1 MNAHLDQAGLIP
13 ESQCGF
19 KKDRGTKDMIFT
31 AGQLQEKCQEQNVDL
46 YMTFV
51 DLTKAFDTVSR
62 DGLWKIMAKFGCPPR
77 YIAMVRQFHDGMQAR
92 VQNDGEYIEPFP
104 VTNGVKQGCVMA
116 PTLFSMMFSAML
128 TDAFQD
134 VDAGFP
140 IRYRIDGKL
149 LNLRRLQAKS
159 KVQTGVVDKLLYA
172 DDLAENDK
180 SEEKM
185 KGAVYRMSKAC
196 DNFQLTISTKKTEV
210 VHQPA
215 HGKPYSEPTITV
227 NGQKLQ
233 IVDKFAYL
241 GSTLSRAVH
250 IDDEFTARTAK
261 ASVAFGRLRTNV
273 WERNGIRL
281 DTKLKVYKAVVLPT
295 LLYACETWTVYQR
308 HAKKRNHFHL
318 SCLRNLLKIRWQ
330 DKIPDTEVLKKAKMQ
345 SVLTLL
351 KLAQLRWTGHVTRM
365 PDERLSKK
373 VLYGGCKKESA
384 HKVAKR
390 NATRTPLKPH
400 LRISIFQLSPENR
413 LLRIEQS
420 GVASS
425 TKVPPNLKQRESVK
439 LKGSVKKGKQ
449 EPRDHHQTQH
459 SPN

>member
-1 MNAHLDQAGLIP
+1 MYTT
-13 ESQCGF
+13 F
-19 KKDRGTKDMIFT
+19 
-31 AGQLQEKCQEQNVDL
+31 GQGQEKTL
-46 YMTFV
+46 TFNNHI
-51 DLTKAFDTVSR
+51 T
-62 DGLWKIMAKFGCPPR
+62 
-77 YIAMVRQFHDGMQAR
+77 
-92 VQNDGEYIEPFP
+92 EPFP

-116 PTLFSMMFSAML
+116 PTMFSMMFSAML

-140 IRYRIDGKL
+140 IRYRFDGKL

-159 KVQTGVVDKLLYA
+159 KVQTDVVDKLLFA
-172 DDLAENDK
+172 DDLAENAK

-185 KGAVYRMSKAC
+185 QGAVDRMTQAC

-215 HGKPYSEPTITV
+215 PGKPYSEPTITV
-227 NGQKLQ
+227 NGQKIQ
-233 IVDKFAYL
+233 VVDKFTYL
-241 GSTLSRAVH
+241 GSTLFRAVH
-250 IDDEFTARTAK
+250 IDDEVTARTAK
-261 ASVAFGRLRTNV
+261 ASVAFGRRRTNV

-308 HAKKRNHFHL
+308 HAKKLNHFHL
-318 SCLRNLLKIRWQ
+318 SCLRKLLKISWQ
-330 DKIPDTEVLKKAKMQ
+330 DKIPDTEVLKKAKMR
-345 SVLTLL
+345 SVHTLL

-365 PDERLSKK
+365 PDERLPKK
-373 VLYGGCKKESA
+373 FSMENCKKESA

-390 NATRTPLKPH
+390 NATKTPLKPR
-400 LRISIFQLSPENR
+400 LSMSIFQLSPGNR

-425 TKVPPNLKQRESVK
+425 TKVPPNLKKRESVK

-449 EPRDHHQTQH
+449 EPKNHHQSQH
-459 SPN
+459 SPNSHALFATDSLELKLAYTAINEHTITHKRLIFRN